1 MFRLEVELVVEGLVA
16 ENKGAGPCLYGYHP
30 NPSKTWLLVKEQC
43 LEKAKD
49 IFNEYAINITSAGHR
64 HLGSVLGG
72 DEFLEVF
79 VKAKIS
85 SFADELKQLCK
96 IVKTEPQAAIFA
108 LTHGALS
115 KWIYLMQTTPGIS
128 L

>member
-30 NPSKTWLLVKEQC
+30 NPSKTWLLVK
-43 LEKAKD
+43 AKD
-49 IFNEYAINITSAGHR
+49 IFNEYAINITSAGRR
-64 HLGSVLGG
+64 HLGSVFGG

-79 VKAKIS
+79 LKAKIS